1 MDLRI
6 IASRLV
12 EITNRYLSATVYGMK
27 WKQMVDVA
35 FDEHVGNDTYHI
47 RLYGLVKG
55 KDYDVDMG
63 MYQRFELQEYSC
75 TMSAMIDGNFYF
87 GDELNMLFRDE
98 QEEFGASI
106 DSSRS

>member
-1 MDLRI
+1 
-6 IASRLV
+6 
-12 EITNRYLSATVYGMK
+12 
-27 WKQMVDVA
+27 
-35 FDEHVGNDTYHI
+35 
-47 RLYGLVKG
+47 
-55 KDYDVDMG
+55 